1 MGYTSLAIKSYSWVS
16 LLRGM
21 FRASGF
27 IRTAFLARLLTPTQ
41 FGVFGIGAIV
51 LGLVEMVTETGI
63 NVFFI
68 QHTEPG
74 ALKKYLD
81 TAFVV
86 SIIRGIIISLLMVVS
101 TPIVAFFFNS
111 TQAIPILLLLA
122 LVPLV
127 RGFINPAI
135 VTFQKELQFRKDFKF
150 KIIIV
155 TTDALFAITFAVIY
169 QSPISLGI
177 GLLAGA
183 VAEVILSHIYINP
196 RPKFNYQK
204 SYFSEIIHQGKWITS
219 AGIASYFSLKLPDIS
234 IGRLLST
241 QALGLY
247 QMAYRFAILPLEE
260 IGEVINK
267 VSFPLFVKISQD
279 QSRLR
284 VAFLKNASVYL
295 IASSVYTVTLLICA
309 PLITQI
315 FLGSQWLEI
324 IPLMRLLVIAGF
336 LYSVNNLTNPLI
348 LALNRQKQLSHLTFI
363 RLITILISILPLA
376 FSFSI
381 YGIVIALILSLIT
394 PLPYRFYLLKKDLWS
409 LSHPKTTVQ

>member
-27 IRTAFLARLLTPTQ
+27 IRTAFLARLLTPAQ

-63 NVFFI
+63 NVFLI
-68 QHTEPG
+68 QHNEPG
-74 ALKKYLD
+74 TLNKYLN

-86 SIIRGIIISLLMVVS
+86 SIIRGIIISLLMLAT

-111 TQAIPILLLLA
+111 TQAIPILLLLS

-135 VTFQKELQFRKDFKF
+135 VTFQKELQFKKDFMF
-150 KIIIV
+150 KSIIV
-155 TTDALFAITFAVIY
+155 ATDALFAITFAFIY
-169 QSPISLGI
+169 QNPISLGV
-177 GLLAGA
+177 GLFAGA
-183 VAEVILSHIYINP
+183 VVEVIFSHLYINS
-196 RPKFNYQK
+196 RPKFSYQK
-204 SYFSEIIHQGKWITS
+204 SYFTEIIHQGKWITS

-241 QALGLY
+241 QALGFY
-247 QMAYRFAILPLEE
+247 QMAYRFAVLPLEE

-284 VAFLKNASVYL
+284 AAFLKNSSVYL
-295 IASSVYTVTLLICA
+295 TASSLYTLALLIFA
-309 PLITQI
+309 PVITQI

-336 LYSVNNLTNPLI
+336 LYSLNNLTNPLI
-348 LALNRQKQLSHLTFI
+348 LALNHQKQLSHLTLI
-363 RLITILISILPLA
+363 RLATIIVTIFPFALH
-376 FSFSI
+376 FSTN
-381 YGIVIALILSLIT
+381 GIVIALIVSLVT
-394 PLPYRFYLLKKDLWS
+394 PLPYRIYLLKKDLWS
-409 LSHPKTTVQ
+409 TPASKITAQ